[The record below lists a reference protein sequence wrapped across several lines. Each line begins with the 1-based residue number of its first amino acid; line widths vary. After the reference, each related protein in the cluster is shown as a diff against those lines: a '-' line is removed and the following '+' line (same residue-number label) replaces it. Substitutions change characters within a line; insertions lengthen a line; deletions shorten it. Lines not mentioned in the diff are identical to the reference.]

1 MKKRQNELSQK
12 LYKDINPFSF
22 FSSAVFF
29 NLLSIESFLVPST
42 KLCTELGGIAI
53 LDTKK
58 KDRRKKEK
66 DTSNEV
72 RTLGSYEQN
81 KSVPKAAEVIL
92 THSE

>member
-58 KDRRKKEK
+58 KTEGKKRRILQMKSGRW
-66 DTSNEV
+66 DPM
-72 RTLGSYEQN
+72 N
-81 KSVPKAAEVIL
+81 KTNLFQRPLKSF
-92 THSE
+92 